1 MMPTDSPIIFLATV
15 VLISLSGVIMPG
27 PVFAVTIAKGYEDL
41 KAGIKIA
48 SGHAAVEF
56 PLIAAIFLGLDTV
69 FKDDL
74 VFTAIGLL
82 GGLLLF
88 YMSKDML
95 FPPKKIT
102 LGEKKSPAYG
112 SFISGMITTAIN
124 PYFLLWWATVG
135 AALIIGA
142 MQFGLLM
149 LPIFAIVHVTCD
161 FAWYQLVSTFT
172 YKSKKLWNEKKHRY
186 LFIFSGLI
194 MLFFG
199 IYFILSSIARI
210 V

>member
-1 MMPTDSPIIFLATV
+1 MIQTDSPIVFLATV

-27 PVFAVTIAKGYEDL
+27 PVFAITIAKGYEDF

-56 PLIAAIFLGLDTV
+56 PLIAAIFFGLDTI

-82 GGLLLF
+82 GGILLF
-88 YMSKDML
+88 YMSKDLL
-95 FPPKKIT
+95 FPPKTVALEDRNTPI
-102 LGEKKSPAYG
+102 YG
-112 SFISGMITTAIN
+112 SFVSGMITTAIN

-142 MQFGLLM
+142 IQFGLIM
-149 LPIFAIVHVTCD
+149 LPIFAIVHISCD
-161 FAWYQLVSTFT
+161 FAWYQFVSTFI
-172 YKSKKLWNEKKHRY
+172 YKSKKLWDEKKHRY
-186 LFIFSGLI
+186 LFITSGLI
-194 MLFFG
+194 MIFFG
-199 IYFILSSIARI
+199 LYFILSSIARI

>member
-1 MMPTDSPIIFLATV
+1 MMPTESPLIFLATV

-48 SGHAAVEF
+48 IGHAAVEI
-56 PLIAAIFLGLDTV
+56 PLIAAIFFGLDTF

-82 GGLLLF
+82 GGFLLF
-88 YMSKDML
+88 YMSKDVL
-95 FPPKKIT
+95 FPPKKIIVT
-102 LGEKKSPAYG
+102 EKKGTAYG
-112 SFISGMITTAIN
+112 SFVSGMITTAIN
-124 PYFLLWWATVG
+124 PYFLLWWAMVG

-142 MQFGLLM
+142 IQFGLLM

-172 YKSKKLWNEKKHRY
+172 YKSKKLWDEKKHRY

-210 V
+210 F